1 MPQRTW
7 TIEEIRELGLVT
19 NVETAGSILGLSRTQ
34 AYAAIQ
40 RNEFPVPVYRVGEHR
55 IRVPVQPIL
64 KLLGIKVAENVAD
77 DDQHKPP
84 DRPACSA
91 R

>member
-40 RNEFPVPVYRVGEHR
+40 RNEFPGSGLPGRRAPHPCTGS
-55 IRVPVQPIL
+55 
-64 KLLGIKVAENVAD
+64 AD
-77 DDQHKPP
+77 LE
-84 DRPACSA
+84 AA
-91 R
+91 RNRSR